1 MIQRAAG
8 EAAAGAYA
16 AIDLAVIM
24 APSVVLSTSAYRSG
38 VSGSP
43 GLDLVLASAAVGV
56 PHAVIAWSR
65 LRDETRTAAR
75 RLDVWIA
82 SFDALVVLAV
92 GVTLLMITVLEGF
105 AGEHAVLIN
114 EGWPVL
120 ALWLGILLLAVSV
133 SELTGRFLFRW
144 LERAP
149 YVARAREPGIHAS
162 AVGSVSGTVA
172 TARDGSR

>member
-1 MIQRAAG
+1 MIQRATG
-8 EAAAGAYA
+8 EVVAAAYA
-16 AIDLAVIM
+16 LVDFAVIM

-56 PHAVIAWSR
+56 VHAIIAWSR
-65 LRDETRTAAR
+65 LREETRTAAR

-114 EGWPVL
+114 QGWPVL
-120 ALWLGILLLAVSV
+120 ALWLGVLLLAVSV
-133 SELTGRFLFRW
+133 SELTGRLLFRW

-149 YVARAREPGIHAS
+149 YVARARQPGIHTS
-162 AVGSVSGTVA
+162 VVGSVSHKVA
-172 TARDGSR
+172 TAPDGGP

>member
-1 MIQRAAG
+1 MIQRTAG
-8 EAAAGAYA
+8 EIAAAAYA
-16 AIDLAVIM
+16 SVDLAVIM
-24 APSVVLSTSAYRSG
+24 APSIVLSTSAYRSG

-43 GLDLVLASAAVGV
+43 GLDLVLASAAIGV

-65 LRDETRTAAR
+65 LREETRTAAR

-105 AGEHAVLIN
+105 AGEHAILIN
-114 EGWPVL
+114 QGWPVL
-120 ALWLGILLLAVSV
+120 ALWVGVLLLAVTV
-133 SELTGRFLFRW
+133 SELTGRLVFRW

-162 AVGSVSGTVA
+162 AVGSVSRQVA
-172 TARDGSR
+172 TARDGGP

>member
-1 MIQRAAG
+1 
-8 EAAAGAYA
+8 
-16 AIDLAVIM
+16 
-24 APSVVLSTSAYRSG
+24 VV
-38 VSGSP
+38 
-43 GLDLVLASAAVGV
+43 
-56 PHAVIAWSR
+56 HAVIAWSR
-65 LRDETRTAAR
+65 LREETRTAAR

-149 YVARAREPGIHAS
+149 YVARVREPGIHAS
-162 AVGSVSGTVA
+162 AVGSVSGAWRRPGTVVA
-172 TARDGSR
+172 EPCARTPEPPRSAGAWQTASTLWPSGSRTKAP